1 MKFSIVADTFDVIE
15 KEASRNTITQVLAS
29 LLSQANPHEASII
42 CNFSLGTLYPPY
54 LESQFNIAQKSMAPI
69 VAQMLKISG
78 EQASQKIKDAGDA
91 GLVIVQGH
99 WQQTNDDLTVTDVY
113 DHLVLLQK
121 ISGIGSQEEKAIAL
135 EKLLLAVDPISAKYI
150 VRIVLGNLRL
160 GFSDMTI
167 IDALS
172 WMQTGDKSL
181 KQIIEDAYNKCA
193 DIGLIAQTLK
203 KSGIEALEAMQ
214 IKVGVPIR
222 PAAAERLPTAQAI
235 VEKLGPCI
243 AQPKLDGFRV
253 QIHLDKTGVQPVIRF
268 FSRNLKDM
276 SDMFPDLVQALLQL
290 KVKTLIC
297 EGEAICYDENTG
309 RFLPFQETVK
319 RKRKH
324 DIEQVAQ
331 ENPLKLF
338 MFDLLYLNG
347 KAQLEYTHEQRYETF
362 KKILPHDP
370 ASPLQLISQ
379 EYTANANE
387 LESYFLMCISEGLEG
402 IVVKRPDSIYQPGKR
417 NFNWIK
423 LKRQEEGSVEDTLD
437 CVILGYYAGAGKRA
451 SFGIGAFLVG
461 IYNKKDDCYQTVA
474 KVGTGLSDAAW
485 QELKAKCDVIKVANK
500 PHDVSCPKEL
510 APDVW
515 VMPKL
520 VCMIR
525 ADEITR
531 SPLHTA
537 AKNTNQLGLALRFP
551 RFMGYRDDKSAT
563 DATTATELMRLYADQ
578 KLVRN

>member
-1 MKFSIVADTFDVIE
+1 MKFSVVADTFDLIE
-15 KEASRNTITQVLAS
+15 KEASRNQITQLLAS
-29 LLSQANPHEASII
+29 LLKQANPQEAAII
-42 CNFSLGTLYPPY
+42 CNLSLGELHPPY
-54 LESQFNIAQKSMAPI
+54 IESQFNIAQKSMVPV
-69 VAQMLKISG
+69 VARMLKISDD
-78 EQASQKIKDAGDA
+78 QADKKIKQMGDA
-91 GLVIVQGH
+91 GLVIAEGH
-99 WQQTNDDLTVTDVY
+99 WQQTNDDLTIREVY
-113 DHLVLLQK
+113 DRLNALQK
-121 ISGIGSQEEKAIAL
+121 ISGAGSQEDKADAL
-135 EKLLLAVDPISAKYI
+135 EQLLLAVDPISAKYI
-150 VRIVLGNLRL
+150 VRMVLGKLRL

-172 WMQTGDKSL
+172 FIAVGDKSC
-181 KQIIEDAYNKCA
+181 KQIIEDAYNSCA

-203 KSGIEALEAMQ
+203 KSGIDALKAMQ
-214 IKVGVPIR
+214 ITVGVPIR

-235 VEKLGPCI
+235 VEKLGPCV
-243 AQPKLDGFRV
+243 AQPKLDGFRL
-253 QIHLDKTGVQPVIRF
+253 QIHLDRTGDEPVIKF
-268 FSRNLKDM
+268 FSRNLKNM
-276 SDMFPDLVQALLQL
+276 SEMFPDLVQALLQL

-297 EGEAICYDENTG
+297 EGEAIGYDENTD

-324 DIEQVAQ
+324 GIEEAAQ

-347 KAQLEYTHEQRYETF
+347 KPQLEYTHEQRYQTF
-362 KKILPHDP
+362 KKIMPNDPHN
-370 ASPLQLISQ
+370 PLQLIKEQ
-379 EYTANANE
+379 YVDTANE

-402 IVVKRPDSIYQPGKR
+402 IVVKRPDAIYQPGKR

-423 LKRQEEGSVEDTLD
+423 LKRQEEGTVEDTLD

-461 IYNKKDDCYQTVA
+461 IYNKKDDRYQTVA

-485 QELKAKCDVIKVANK
+485 KELKAKCDAIKVK
-500 PHDVSCPKEL
+500 EQPHDVVCPKEL

-537 AKNTNQLGLALRFP
+537 SRTADQLGLALRFP
-551 RFMGYRDDKSAT
+551 RFMGYRDDKDAT
-563 DATTATELMRLYADQ
+563 DATTATELMRMYADQ
-578 KLVRN
+578 KLIRN

>member
-1 MKFSIVADTFDVIE
+1 MKFSTVAHTFDLIQE
-15 KEASRNTITQVLAS
+15 QSSRNTITETLAN
-29 LLSQANPHEASII
+29 LLKQASSQEASII
-42 CNFSLGTLYPPY
+42 CNLSLGTLYPPY
-54 LESQFNIAQKSMAPI
+54 IESQFNIAQKSMIPI
-69 VAQMLKISG
+69 IAQMLKIPDD
-78 EQASQKIKDAGDA
+78 QAEKEIKQAGDA
-91 GLVIVQGH
+91 GLVIAQGH
-99 WQQTNDDLTVTDVY
+99 WQQIHDDLTVVDVY
-113 DHLVLLQK
+113 DQLALLQK
-121 ISGIGSQEEKAIAL
+121 ISGIGSQEEKAAAL
-135 EKLLLAVDPISAKYI
+135 EQLFLSVDPISAKYI
-150 VRIVLGNLRL
+150 VRIVLGKLRL

-172 WMQTGDKSL
+172 WMQVGDKSL

-203 KSGIEALEAMQ
+203 AKGVEALEAMQ

-235 VEKLGPCI
+235 IDKLGPCV

-253 QIHLDKTGVQPVIRF
+253 QIHLDNTGDKPMIKF
-268 FSRNLKDM
+268 FSRNLKNM
-276 SDMFPDLVQALLQL
+276 SAMFPDLVDALLQL
-290 KVKTLIC
+290 KIRSLIC
-297 EGEAICYDENTG
+297 EGEAICYDENTN

-324 DIEQVAQ
+324 GIDQAAE

-347 KAQLEYTHEQRYETF
+347 EPQLQKTHQERYELF
-362 KKILPHDP
+362 RKILPDDP
-370 ASPLQLISQ
+370 LSPIQLITQ
-379 EYTANANE
+379 EQIENGNE

-402 IVVKRPDSIYQPGKR
+402 IVVKRPDALYQPGKR

-423 LKRQEEGSVEDTLD
+423 LKRQEQGGVEDTLD
-437 CVILGYYAGAGKRA
+437 CVILGYYAGSGKRA

-461 IYNKKDDCYQTVA
+461 IYNTKLDQYQTVA
-474 KVGTGLSDAAW
+474 KVGTGLSDAGW
-485 QELKAKCDVIKVANK
+485 KELKHKCDAIAVLEK
-500 PHDVSCPKEL
+500 PHDVWCAKEL
-510 APDVW
+510 FPDVW
-515 VMPKL
+515 VMPKI

-537 AKNTNQLGLALRFP
+537 AKKENHLGLALRFP
-551 RFMGYRDDKSAT
+551 RFMGYRDDKNAT
-563 DATTATELMRLYADQ
+563 DATTQTELTTMFQNQ
-578 KLVRN
+578 KTNN